1 MIVAEMCDSDA
12 SVGQTG
18 FVFGIKLQGFCSLEE
33 AEERRRER
41 AGVALL
47 VI

>member
-12 SVGQTG
+12 SVGQNG

-33 AEERRRER
+33 VSINLRCFRIIEF
-41 AGVALL
+41 AGC
-47 VI
+47 